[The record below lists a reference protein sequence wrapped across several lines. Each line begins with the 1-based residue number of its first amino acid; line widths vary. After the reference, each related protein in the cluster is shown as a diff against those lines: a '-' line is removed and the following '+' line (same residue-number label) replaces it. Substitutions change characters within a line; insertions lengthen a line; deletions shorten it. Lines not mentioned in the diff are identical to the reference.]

1 MASWPAEPLA
11 ADEPPSAPP
20 PPPPPPRR
28 AERTG
33 RFAALIALGIL
44 LSRLFGLVRQRVFGH
59 YFGTGDAADAFNA
72 ASRIPNVLQNLFGE
86 GVLSASFIP
95 VYSALLARGEREEAD
110 RVAGVVGA
118 LLALATAIVV
128 LLGVAF
134 TPFLVSTVAMG
145 FTGEKRELTIRLVRI
160 MFPGIGLLVCSAWCL
175 GILNSHRKFLL
186 SYVAPVVWNV
196 VMIGTMWWW
205 GGRGVSEVRLA
216 VLLAWAAVVGSALQ
230 FLVQLPTVLRLAPGV
245 RPSLATGSP
254 HVRQVVRSF
263 GPVFLGRGV
272 VQVSG
277 YIDSSLASLIGQGAV
292 SLFSYAQSLYLLP
305 GSLFGMAV
313 SAAELPAMSS
323 LSGAAD
329 EVAAHLR
336 ARLEAGL
343 RRIAYFIVPSAIAFL
358 ALGDVVA
365 APLFRTGRFTQQD
378 VVWVW
383 ATLAGSSVGLL
394 ASTLG
399 RLYASTF
406 YALRDTRTPLRFAVV
421 RVLLTLV
428 LGYLFALPLPR
439 ALGVDPR
446 WGVAGLTASAGL
458 AGWVEF
464 ALLRRALNA
473 RLRAGTGLAAGYVAR
488 LWAAAAVGAG
498 LAWAV
503 KLALGM
509 QHPIPLAVC
518 ALGLY
523 GAAYIALTGALG
535 IGEGVALVGRVAR
548 RLGLGGR

>member
-1 MASWPAEPLA
+1 MDAAPVGEAPLGV
-11 ADEPPSAPP
+11 PPAPP
-20 PPPPPPRR
+20 PAARG
-28 AERTG
+28 ERTG

-44 LSRLFGLVRQRVFGH
+44 LSRIFGLVRQRVFGH
-59 YFGTGDAADAFNA
+59 YFGTSDAADAFNA
-72 ASRIPNVLQNLFGE
+72 AARIPNFLQNLFGE

-110 RVAGVVGA
+110 RVAGVVGT
-118 LLALATAIVV
+118 LLALATAVLV

-175 GILNSHRKFLL
+175 GVLNSHRKFLL
-186 SYVAPVVWNV
+186 SYVAPVVWNA
-196 VMIGTMWWW
+196 VMIGTLWWW
-205 GGRGVSEVRLA
+205 GRRGVDEARLA
-216 VLLAWAAVVGSALQ
+216 VLLAWGAVAGSALQ

-245 RPSLATGSP
+245 RPSLDTRSP

-263 GPVFLGRGV
+263 GPVFVGRGV

-313 SAAELPAMSS
+313 SAAELPTMSS
-323 LSGAAD
+323 LTGAED

-336 ARLEAGL
+336 SRLDAGL

-365 APLFRTGRFTQQD
+365 APLLRTGRFTQQD

-399 RLYASTF
+399 RLYSSTF
-406 YALRDTRTPLRFAVV
+406 YALRDTRTPLRFAAV

-464 ALLRRALNA
+464 ALLRRAINL
-473 RLRAGTGLAAGYVAR
+473 RLRASTGLAAGYVAR
-488 LWAAAAVGAG
+488 LWASAAVGAA
-498 LAWAV
+498 LAWGV
-503 KLALGM
+503 KLALGTE
-509 QHPIPLAVC
+509 HAVLLAVC

-523 GAAYIALTGALG
+523 GAAYLGLTAALG
-535 IGEGVALVGRVAR
+535 IGEGTALAGRVAR
-548 RLGLGGR
+548 RLRRGRR